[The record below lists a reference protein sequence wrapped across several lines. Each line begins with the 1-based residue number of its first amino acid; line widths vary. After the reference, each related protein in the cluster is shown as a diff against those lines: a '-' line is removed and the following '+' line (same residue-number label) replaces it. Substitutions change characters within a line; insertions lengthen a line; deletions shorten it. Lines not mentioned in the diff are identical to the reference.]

1 VPLPITFEVVSIMA
15 DTTHEKSAA
24 VYGDSIENASS
35 VDTPINMQNSD
46 EVAIH
51 DLETVGEDIGFS
63 ARTVMAVVSLCLSYN
78 AYIFTLLI
86 PSATLSFIN
95 ADLGPDP
102 KYTWITISW
111 NLGGAIFITIA
122 GRMSDIFGR
131 RWFFISGAFILTI
144 GSILGATAQSI
155 DQMIATGVLFGV
167 GSGFLETAFGA
178 VQVRLAFSSLSRAET
193 DWTRKSCRT
202 SIELQ

>member
-1 VPLPITFEVVSIMA
+1 MA
-15 DTTHEKSAA
+15 DMAHEKSVAA
-24 VYGDSIENASS
+24 QTDSIDHVSDS
-35 VDTPINMQNSD
+35 TPDAVEDSNEI
-46 EVAIH
+46 AIH
-51 DLETVGEDIGFS
+51 ELETVGEEVGFS
-63 ARTVMAVVSLCLSYN
+63 VRTIMAVLSMMMSYN

-102 KYTWITISW
+102 RYTWITISW
-111 NLGGAIFITIA
+111 NLGGSIFITLG

-131 RWFFISGAFILTI
+131 RWFFISGAAILVI

-155 DQMIATGVLFGV
+155 DQMIATGVLYGV

-178 VQVRLAFSSLSRAET
+178 VQVHAFPFWASSSA
-193 DWTRKSCRT
+193 
-202 SIELQ
+202 